1 MITARDDIEIL
12 NDVLNKLSHHSDLSN
27 EPIDVTVH
35 RGAVELTGRVSTVPA
50 STAAVDI
57 VRHID
62 GVINVINNLGTTSA
76 EPDESASD
84 RKLSQNV
91 LRLLEWCDGVPIGG
105 VRTEIHN
112 GCITLF
118 GTVTSEET
126 SEEIEQGIRLLPGVR
141 GVVNRIDVQ

>member
-1 MITARDDIEIL
+1 MITHRDDIEIL
-12 NDVLNKLSHHSDLSN
+12 NDVLNTLSHHSDLGK

-35 RGAVELTGRVSTVPA
+35 RGAVELTGRVSTVPV

-62 GVINVINNLGTTSA
+62 GVINVINNLGTTST

-84 RKLSQNV
+84 RELSRYV
-91 LRLLEWCDGVPIGG
+91 LRLLEWCEGVPSGR
-105 VRTEIHN
+105 VRTEIRN
-112 GCITLF
+112 GCVTLF
-118 GTVTSEET
+118 GMVTSREI

-141 GVVNRIDVQ
+141 GVVNRIDIQ